1 MATPVTTTDP
11 QENTTPADPTTVA
24 ATRLPS
30 IRTLPVAGLT
40 VLVGAILLYLG
51 VPPTI
56 DAIWRYSGDRTLRAI
71 QAQETVSN
79 EEVEDLIEVLDR
91 SLFLVESGRKW
102 TDLGLAQLLRSAR
115 ITGQTESRELLVGA
129 RASLRE
135 GSALGPANGFA
146 WTRLAYVETLISG
159 PSAEVAR
166 ILEMAILTA
175 PFDPRLLFFRL
186 QLCFL
191 AWPYFDQEARDL
203 VLQQV
208 RHAWREAPGQLVD
221 LAVAAERVDVVRA
234 ALSRSPD
241 DLEHFEEH
249 LGQ

>member
-24 ATRLPS
+24 AARLPT

-56 DAIWRYSGDRTLRAI
+56 DAIWMHSGDRTLRAI

-79 EEVEDLIEVLDR
+79 ERAEDLIEALDR

-115 ITGQTESRELLVGA
+115 TTGHTESRELLVQA

-146 WTRLAYVETLISG
+146 WTRLAYTETLISG
-159 PSAEVAR
+159 PSVEVAR
-166 ILEMAILTA
+166 ILEMAILTT
-175 PFDPRLLFFRL
+175 PFHPRLLFIRL

-191 AWPYFDQEARDL
+191 AWPYFDQEDRAL

-208 RHAWREAPGQLVD
+208 RHAWREAPGKLVD

-234 ALSRSPD
+234 ALSGSPE
-241 DLEHFEEH
+241 DLEHLEEH
-249 LGQ
+249 LGR

>member
-24 ATRLPS
+24 ARLPS

-40 VLVGAILLYLG
+40 LVVGAILLYLG

-79 EEVEDLIEVLDR
+79 EEVEELIEALDR

-115 ITGQTESRELLVGA
+115 ITGQAESRDLLVRA
-129 RASLRE
+129 RASLRR

-159 PSAEVAR
+159 PSPEVAR
-166 ILEMAILTA
+166 ILEMAILTT
-175 PFDPRLLFFRL
+175 PFDPRLLFLRL

-191 AWPYFDQEARDL
+191 AWPYFDPEDRDL

-234 ALSRSPD
+234 ALSRSPE

-249 LGQ
+249 LGR